1 MNSLPLI
8 HHHLFAAAISND
20 ERGHP
25 KPSRPDG
32 RSAEPTG
39 PARVVELDVLDDE
52 TPVHSGTTR
61 SLREA
66 VNPARA

>member
-20 ERGHP
+20 ERAQP
-25 KPSRPDG
+25 KPRRLEG
-32 RSAEPTG
+32 RSAEHNG
-39 PARVVELDVLDDE
+39 SARVVELAVLDDE
-52 TPVHSGTTR
+52 TPVHFGTTR

-66 VNPARA
+66 VDSART